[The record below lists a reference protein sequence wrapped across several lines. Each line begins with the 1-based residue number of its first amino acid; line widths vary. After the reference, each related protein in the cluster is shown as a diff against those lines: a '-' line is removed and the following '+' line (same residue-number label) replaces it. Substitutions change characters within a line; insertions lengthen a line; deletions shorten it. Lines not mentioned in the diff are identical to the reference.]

1 MVSLAHGKAR
11 VELAPEVGGAI
22 AEFAFAGVDVL
33 RPTAPQAR
41 AAGDVRAHAC
51 YPLVPYSNRIANARL
66 AVAGHTAELARNFG
80 DHPNPIHGVGWQ
92 RAWRVVR
99 HDDRSALFALEHGAK
114 GADAEA
120 WPWPFRATQ
129 WFGLVAHEGGAT
141 LTVKLALVN
150 TGAIPFPFGL
160 GLHPYFPRTASTEL
174 DFDVDGVWEN
184 DATLLPIRCIGIPP
198 EWRHELTGLP
208 SRSALRYS
216 PLGRPGGLMAARRED
231 TIDNV
236 FTEWKGVAMLTDPAR
251 PFDTGIAADR
261 AAGFVVVYAPVAR
274 DFVAVE
280 PVTHMTD
287 AFNRAARGETGTG
300 TRILAGATG
309 FSCTIRIFARVR
321 P

>member
-1 MVSLAHGKAR
+1 
-11 VELAPEVGGAI
+11 
-22 AEFAFAGVDVL
+22 
-33 RPTAPQAR
+33 
-41 AAGDVRAHAC
+41 
-51 YPLVPYSNRIANARL
+51 
-66 AVAGHTAELARNFG
+66 
-80 DHPNPIHGVGWQ
+80 
-92 RAWRVVR
+92 
-99 HDDRSALFALEHGAK
+99 
-114 GADAEA
+114 
-120 WPWPFRATQ
+120 
-129 WFGLVAHEGGAT
+129 VAHEGGAT

-184 DATLLPIRCIGIPP
+184 DATLLPIRCVGIPP
-198 EWRHELTGLP
+198 EWRHELL
-208 SRSALRYS
+208 
-216 PLGRPGGLMAARRED
+216 AARRED
-231 TIDNV
+231 TVDNV
-236 FTEWKGVAMLTDPAR
+236 FTEWKGAATLTDPAR

-300 TRILAGATG
+300 TRILAGGTG
-309 FSCTIRIFARVR
+309 FSCTIRIFARER

>member
-41 AAGDVRAHAC
+41 TAGDVRAHAC

-66 AVAGHTAELARNFG
+66 AVAGHTVELTRNFG
-80 DHPNPIHGVGWQ
+80 DHPNSIHGVGWQ

-99 HDDRSALFALEHGAK
+99 HDDRSALFALEHTAK
-114 GADAEA
+114 GADAQA

-129 WFGLVAHEGGAT
+129 SFGLVAHEGGAT

-184 DATLLPIRCIGIPP
+184 DATLLPIRCVGIPP
-198 EWRHELTGLP
+198 EWRHE
-208 SRSALRYS
+208 
-216 PLGRPGGLMAARRED
+216 PLAARRED
-231 TIDNV
+231 TVDNV
-236 FTEWKGVAMLTDPAR
+236 FTEWKGAATLTDPAR

-300 TRILAGATG
+300 TRILAGGTG
-309 FSCTIRIFARVR
+309 FSCTIRIFARER